1 MKAHQRDRINVWLQP
16 EKCDPR
22 GSLYNLIQS
31 KIAIGSGGLSGKGY
45 LNGNLTKLNYVPEQT
60 TDFIFSSIGEEQG
73 FLGGAGVVIIFLILT
88 IRIIRVGENSNFS
101 FVRAYCYIIAGFIF
115 THFFINIGMTMGLS
129 PVIGIP
135 LPFISKGGTAL
146 MAFSMMIGITINM
159 SKETR

>member
-1 MKAHQRDRINVWLQP
+1 M
-16 EKCDPR
+16 
-22 GSLYNLIQS
+22 
-31 KIAIGSGGLSGKGY
+31 
-45 LNGNLTKLNYVPEQT
+45 
-60 TDFIFSSIGEEQG
+60 
-73 FLGGAGVVIIFLILT
+73 
-88 IRIIRVGENSNFS
+88 
-101 FVRAYCYIIAGFIF
+101 RAYCYIIAGFIF